1 MAELKLVVGLGN
13 PGPEYEETRHNL
25 GFKVIEAL
33 GEALGIEVKQ
43 RKFGARIGE
52 GQCAGS
58 KVILMKPWKMMNR
71 SGECVATAVGFYK
84 LELRNLLV
92 VSDDRALEPGTIRI
106 RAKGSAG
113 GHNGLAD
120 ILEKLGSDE
129 FARCR
134 VGIGQCPSALAVS
147 YVLGRPRPEERPR
160 LNEAILRAR
169 DAVLCWLQFGLDPA
183 MNEFN
188 RTPESRNEGDGAGS

>member
-13 PGPEYEETRHNL
+13 PGPEYAETRHNV

-33 GEALGIEVKQ
+33 EEALGLEVKQ
-43 RKFGARIGE
+43 RKFGARLG
-52 GQCAGS
+52 AGRYAGA
-58 KVILMKPWKMMNR
+58 KVVLMKPWKMMNR
-71 SGECVATAVGFYK
+71 SGECVAAAVGFYR
-84 LELRNLLV
+84 LDLRHLLV
-92 VSDDRALEPGTIRI
+92 ISDDRALEPGTIRI

-120 ILEKLGSDE
+120 IIEKLGTNE

-134 VGIGQCPSALAVS
+134 VGIGQCPSALAVG
-147 YVLGRPRPEERPR
+147 YVLGQPGPEEKPL
-160 LNEAILRAR
+160 LNQAILRAR
-169 DAVLCWLQFGLDPA
+169 DAVLCWLEFGLEKA

-188 RTPESRNEGDGAGS
+188 GMPE